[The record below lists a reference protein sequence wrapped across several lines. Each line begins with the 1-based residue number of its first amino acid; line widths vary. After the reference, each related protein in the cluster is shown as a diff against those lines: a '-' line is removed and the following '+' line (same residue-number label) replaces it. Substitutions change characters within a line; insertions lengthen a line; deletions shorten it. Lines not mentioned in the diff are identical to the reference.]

1 MDTKTVTLQ
10 IGTARIEV
18 PAADIA
24 QQILINLM
32 GSHTP
37 PAMTSNISPPPIGR
51 EWHSQGGIYAG
62 KMRGEDGRDYH
73 LVLSESEAEDIKW
86 GKSSEDSTA
95 KNERDGLTNTQALL
109 QSQQSHPAAEWAGKQ
124 RDGGRA
130 DWYLPARRELAL
142 CYANV
147 PELFDKTWY
156 WSSTQSSSLTAW
168 GQNFYDGKQLY
179 FSKVSELRARAVRR
193 VFDH

>member
-10 IGTARIEV
+10 VGTTRIEV

-51 EWHSQGGIYAG
+51 EWHSQGGTYAG

-73 LVLSESEAEDIKW
+73 LVVSESEAEDIKW
-86 GKSSEDSTA
+86 GESGDDSDA
-95 KNERDGLTNTQALL
+95 KNERDGLTNPQALI

-124 RDGGRA
+124 RDGGRT

-156 WSSTQSSSLTAW
+156 WSSTQYSSTYAW
-168 GQNFYDGKQLY
+168 GQYFHDGIQRDIHKG
-179 FSKVSELRARAVRR
+179 SELRARAVRR